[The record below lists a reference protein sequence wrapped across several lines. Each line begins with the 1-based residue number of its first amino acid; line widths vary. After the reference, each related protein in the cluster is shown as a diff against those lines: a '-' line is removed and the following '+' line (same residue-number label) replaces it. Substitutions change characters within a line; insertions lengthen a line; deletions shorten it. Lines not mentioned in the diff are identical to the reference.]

1 MVFDSFGQS
10 ALIESMNAR
19 DASRQRIATV
29 HAVLSGAIL
38 RRAFEGLPKT
48 AARYPETA
56 RGGNPRNRG
65 TWCKSH
71 AAPPTG
77 GLHSKA
83 ASPDPATRFQ
93 SAARG
98 RDGRLR

>member
-48 AARYPETA
+48 VARYPEP
-56 RGGNPRNRG
+56 RGVG
-65 TWCKSH
+65 TPEIGEHGAK
-71 AAPPTG
+71 
-77 GLHSKA
+77 
-83 ASPDPATRFQ
+83 ATRHHH
-93 SAARG
+93 
-98 RDGRLR
+98 GRLA